1 MEKTNFSILLFLF
14 LFTSLC
20 DSQDYTYDEYN
31 YYYDEYN
38 YDNYNGYQNLPAP
51 APLPISP
58 PTHPPPPPPPPMM
71 PPPTTGNE
79 IFVY

>member
-1 MEKTNFSILLFLF
+1 MEETNFSILLFLF

-20 DSQDYTYDEYN
+20 DSQDYNYDEYN

-38 YDNYNGYQNLPAP
+38 YDDYSGYQNLPAP

-58 PTHPPPPPPPPMM
+58 PPFMCYGLVPSIWYKSTVHKM
-71 PPPTTGNE
+71 
-79 IFVY
+79 